1 MPKDMLSS
9 VVKIPFAIT
18 NLDADRLDQQ
28 SKICNWLYN
37 YLLDQSLELRKL
49 YCETKD
55 PEIAK
60 TLYTERGL
68 RNLIPGLKKERH
80 FLKTVH
86 SSPLKNA
93 ALRLSASIQTYQKS
107 RKNKRK
113 GAATGWPR
121 FRSWKRSWF
130 SLLYD
135 EPGKGF
141 KLKGNDLE
149 ISLGMGMDKAERKV
163 KVTLAST
170 APLKEKEIRNLRIVK
185 QLGQFYA
192 VFTVNIKSKPKPGVK
207 KVIALDPNHKN
218 LVYGVDTD
226 GESIEIAAPNFLK
239 NFDRRIDLL
248 KAKRDRCKK
257 KSKKIWQKN
266 DKGGNTEKFYWQASR
281 RYEKL
286 SQYIEKQLRKRR
298 EQTKT
303 FLYTTAQK
311 LFDSYDLVSIGDYTP
326 DGSGITKKM
335 RRAVNNQSLIGRF
348 KDILSWVAL
357 KSGKHFYEFD
367 EKGTTRTCHDCSYVH
382 REGLC
387 PSIRK
392 WDCPQCHTKHVRDEN
407 SARNGL
413 RKVLRDLNLEN
424 LLPGSGPVLVIKRWA
439 WRVLPQG
446 VRVHLGEQ
454 NSDTITAPR
463 NLNEDMVV
471 LDQNHLIKFV

>member
-1 MPKDMLSS
+1 MLSS

-141 KLKGNDLE
+141 K
-149 ISLGMGMDKAERKV
+149 
-163 KVTLAST
+163 
-170 APLKEKEIRNLRIVK
+170 P
-185 QLGQFYA
+185 
-192 VFTVNIKSKPKPGVK
+192 
-207 KVIALDPNHKN
+207 
-218 LVYGVDTD
+218 
-226 GESIEIAAPNFLK
+226 
-239 NFDRRIDLL
+239 
-248 KAKRDRCKK
+248 
-257 KSKKIWQKN
+257 
-266 DKGGNTEKFYWQASR
+266 
-281 RYEKL
+281 
-286 SQYIEKQLRKRR
+286 
-298 EQTKT
+298 
-303 FLYTTAQK
+303 
-311 LFDSYDLVSIGDYTP
+311 
-326 DGSGITKKM
+326 
-335 RRAVNNQSLIGRF
+335 
-348 KDILSWVAL
+348 
-357 KSGKHFYEFD
+357 
-367 EKGTTRTCHDCSYVH
+367 
-382 REGLC
+382 
-387 PSIRK
+387 
-392 WDCPQCHTKHVRDEN
+392 
-407 SARNGL
+407 GL
-413 RKVLRDLNLEN
+413 RPN
-424 LLPGSGPVLVIKRWA
+424 PA
-439 WRVLPQG
+439 
-446 VRVHLGEQ
+446 VRH
-454 NSDTITAPR
+454 
-463 NLNEDMVV
+463 
-471 LDQNHLIKFV
+471 F